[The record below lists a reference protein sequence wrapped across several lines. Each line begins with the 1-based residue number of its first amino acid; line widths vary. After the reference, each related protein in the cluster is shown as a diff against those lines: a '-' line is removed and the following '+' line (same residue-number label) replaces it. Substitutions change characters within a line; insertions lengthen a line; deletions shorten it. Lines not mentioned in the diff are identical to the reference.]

1 MKTLKIFFWAMLIVL
16 LLAQFLS
23 PDKNQDDG
31 NTVSAFLLETKPPS
45 EVQEILAYCCYDC
58 HSNHTNY
65 PWYNAITPINYWL
78 SDNIT
83 EGKSKLNFSKWND
96 YSTAKKDDK
105 LAEIIEVVS
114 EKEMPLESYTWIHQ
128 EANLSHDQMQELV
141 NWAKQLRFKYSLESK
156 PQ

>member
-23 PDKNQDDG
+23 PDKNQDNE
-31 NTVSAFLLETKPPS
+31 NTVNAFLSETKPPS

-78 SDNIT
+78 NDNIT

-96 YSTAKKDDK
+96 YSTSKKDDK
-105 LAEIIEVVS
+105 LSEIIEVVK
-114 EKEMPLESYTWIHQ
+114 EQEMPLASYTWIHQ
-128 EANLSHDQMQELV
+128 EADLSHDQMQELV
-141 NWAKQLRFKYSLESK
+141 NWAKQLRFQYSLKPK